1 VGALGILYSGTNSHF
16 YRKRRNERQMAVRG
30 KISNTPDFPSQRGFT
45 AQSTAGQIVFKK
57 LTFRSVFYSM

>member
-1 VGALGILYSGTNSHF
+1 
-16 YRKRRNERQMAVRG
+16 MAVRG